1 MHKKTKKWLLVI
13 LLVAGLIYCFL
24 NAGRYLVQE
33 DKLAPADLIVVLMGS
48 GPDRMLEAVDL
59 YKEGYSRRIL
69 MVQNN
74 QPGYKLLKSRQV
86 YIPRDADLAKSV
98 GVQMGIPAAAFIIL
112 PGDALSTQDEARQIK
127 KYLAAHSEIDSI
139 IVTSSRFHTR
149 RAALIFARTLNNK
162 PDHAVLIMTHPSRY
176 DTFNA
181 QAWWRSREDI
191 EQVVYEYIKLLAFY
205 TIDC

>member
-1 MHKKTKKWLLVI
+1 MLLM
-13 LLVAGLIYCFL
+13 AGLVYGFL
-24 NAGRYLVQE
+24 NAGKYLVRE

-59 YKEGYSRRIL
+59 YKEGNSRRIL
-69 MVQNN
+69 MVQND
-74 QPGYKLLKSRQV
+74 QPGYRLLKSQQV

-98 GVQMGIPAAAFIIL
+98 GVQMGVPAAAFIIL
-112 PGDALSTQDEARQIK
+112 PGDAQSTQDEARQIK

-149 RAALIFARTLNNK
+149 RAALVFARTLNDN
-162 PDHAVLIMTHPSRY
+162 PDHAVIIMTHPSRY

-191 EQVVYEYIKLLAFY
+191 EQVVFEYIKLLAFY
-205 TIDC
+205 TIDR